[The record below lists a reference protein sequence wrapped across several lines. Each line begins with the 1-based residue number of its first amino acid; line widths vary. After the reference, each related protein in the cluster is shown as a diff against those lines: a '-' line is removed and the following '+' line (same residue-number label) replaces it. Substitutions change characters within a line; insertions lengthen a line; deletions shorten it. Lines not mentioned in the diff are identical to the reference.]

1 MRQIIKGQIPPS
13 LSEYKRTP
21 NATYD
26 GFSAKND
33 VRDALIQ
40 EQKGLCAYCSGRI
53 ANIWNA
59 DLNDYKTTI
68 EHYKSRT
75 DFPNLQLE
83 YSNMLGVCNGT
94 ISGNSKNILHCD
106 KKRGS
111 KILTIN
117 PLSKNG
123 ELQIKYSLNG
133 IISSENDAIQ
143 HDIDVNLNLNVRHL
157 VQNRKMLI
165 DTANQRM
172 KSNYPKKTNEF
183 WTKAEIEKE
192 IRYWNE
198 TNQKGNLRPFCQSAI
213 AYLQNKLRRIK

>member
-1 MRQIIKGQIPPS
+1 MRQIIKGQIPPL

-33 VRDALIQ
+33 VRDAFIQ

-117 PLSKNG
+117 PLSKNCEKQVEYNSTSG
-123 ELQIKYSLNG
+123 KIRSKQDKIQTDIDTLNLNERNLLQNRKDRIDDAVKRMKRYYPKKENGSWTKLEIQKEIKYWN
-133 IISSENDAIQ
+133 SEND
-143 HDIDVNLNLNVRHL
+143 L
-157 VQNRKMLI
+157 
-165 DTANQRM
+165 
-172 KSNYPKKTNEF
+172 
-183 WTKAEIEKE
+183 
-192 IRYWNE
+192 
-198 TNQKGNLRPFCQSAI
+198 GNLKPYCQAAI
-213 AYLQNKLRRIK
+213 AYLNNKLKRM